1 MPVLSCSKMTP
12 QRGQVRGLRLR
23 GPLAGVK
30 RVLRS
35 EVAKVRETL
44 PESGG
49 RDAQVTTATRERA
62 TQKPPAQPGAGRLP
76 VRSMASVRCAGLC
89 INGSLKMSN
98 LTLGYGSSAQ
108 PGPCPGRVRR
118 DTCLPRAPSGQRGAE
133 PARPPARPRGGA
145 LAPSPPAPPRG
156 ELPSRGGARA
166 GSGGGLGGPRARHHC
181 PVRRQTLLGSAPG
194 AAPRRF
200 EAVASFGTSLGV
212 LISPLLS
219 RISPALSASAR
230 CNPPSPLPREASST
244 APSPRSGANAVLQP
258 GG

>member
-44 PESGG
+44 PKSGG

-89 INGSLKMSN
+89 INGSLKTSN

-133 PARPPARPRGGA
+133 PARPPARPRGGV
-145 LAPSPPAPPRG
+145 PWPPPRQLRSG
-156 ELPSRGGARA
+156 ASCPAEAGRGRGPV
-166 GSGGGLGGPRARHHC
+166 GGWA
-181 PVRRQTLLGSAPG
+181 APG
-194 AAPRRF
+194 R
-200 EAVASFGTSLGV
+200 VT
-212 LISPLLS
+212 
-219 RISPALSASAR
+219 
-230 CNPPSPLPREASST
+230 T
-244 APSPRSGANAVLQP
+244 APSGDKHCSAQRLALLQGASRLWPHLEPASAF
-258 GG
+258 